1 MHELLS
7 TPERVKIL
15 EEVLQK
21 NAVGVEEVSR
31 KLGVSKGLVSK
42 TLHLLLK
49 HGIAVKKGR
58 KFHIIDSPKTRELK
72 RFLNF
77 IVLSEKLKGLKEDWI
92 LALGIYGSFAS
103 GENRED
109 SDIDVWVFAKREE
122 LIKSARLK
130 KRISELTGRDA
141 DLIVLTPS
149 RISRLQKE
157 DPIFYYSLVYGS
169 MVIWGERL
177 DRLQPLLR
185 AGPAEKSASIQREG
199 VAEH

>member
-7 TPERVKIL
+7 TRERVRIL

-21 NAVGVEEVSR
+21 NIVGVEEVAK

-42 TLHLLLK
+42 TLQLLVK
-49 HGIAVKKGR
+49 HGIAVKAGR
-58 KFHIIDSPKTRELK
+58 RFRILNMPKTRELK

-77 IVLSEKLKGLKEDWI
+77 MMLSEKLEGLREDWMI
-92 LALGIYGSFAS
+92 SLGIYGSFAL
-103 GENRED
+103 GENMEE
-109 SDIDVWVFAKREE
+109 SDIDVWVLARRDE

-130 KRISELTGRDA
+130 RKIAELTGREV

-149 RISRLQKE
+149 RIARLRKE
-157 DPIFYYSLVYGS
+157 DPVFYYSLVYGS

-177 DRLQPLLR
+177 DRVQSLR
-185 AGPAEKSASIQREG
+185 GEKPAEKDSSIQREG
-199 VAEH
+199 IAEH